1 MGELESVC
9 LGLNVPASLGAL
21 EPEPPLRTEL
31 LAEEDGGLSGD
42 CAPLSSFLTGDPGP
56 GDDKDLCS

>member
-1 MGELESVC
+1 MC
-9 LGLNVPASLGAL
+9 LGLKVPASLGAL
-21 EPEPPLRTEL
+21 DPEPPLRTEL

-42 CAPLSSFLTGDPGP
+42 CPPLSSFLTGEPGA

>member
-1 MGELESVC
+1 MC
-9 LGLNVPASLGAL
+9 LGLKVPASLGAL
-21 EPEPPLRTEL
+21 DPEPPLRTEL

-42 CAPLSSFLTGDPGP
+42 WPPLSSFLTGEPGA